1 MSPGINGQMLT
12 LVQDMQLEIF
22 LISVKTTTRVLST
35 SIGRLMQICHTEY
48 SESLSI
54 LYDVLLKLHQDGG
67 IQRYCLLLLYLLIW
81 QVKIPHRQPPSPLPF
96 HRTIVLWYSPHLQI
110 HFWQLSMHDCHCSPV
125 LCMKSPS
132 YSLKKTKQQVIF
144 SIDNSDCKLHC
155 NKASKVG
162 NPTCHSHTN
171 TWIKRVTCGSRFNR

>member
-48 SESLSI
+48 SESLSM

-67 IQRYCLLLLYLLIW
+67 TTEI
-81 QVKIPHRQPPSPLPF
+81 LPF
-96 HRTIVLWYSPHLQI
+96 TLILINL
-110 HFWQLSMHDCHCSPV
+110 
-125 LCMKSPS
+125 
-132 YSLKKTKQQVIF
+132 
-144 SIDNSDCKLHC
+144 
-155 NKASKVG
+155 ASQ
-162 NPTCHSHTN
+162 NPT
-171 TWIKRVTCGSRFNR
+171 

>member
-67 IQRYCLLLLYLLIW
+67 TTEI
-81 QVKIPHRQPPSPLPF
+81 LPF
-96 HRTIVLWYSPHLQI
+96 TLILINL
-110 HFWQLSMHDCHCSPV
+110 
-125 LCMKSPS
+125 
-132 YSLKKTKQQVIF
+132 
-144 SIDNSDCKLHC
+144 
-155 NKASKVG
+155 ASQ
-162 NPTCHSHTN
+162 NPT
-171 TWIKRVTCGSRFNR
+171 